1 MNDISTVDLH
11 VLVKLITSLLD
22 HYCVTILMYRLKRH
36 YAQYEP
42 TLQQLKKKYEVAMK
56 EKMLSKL
63 EKDRAVGQVA
73 GLQSTLKSMESFK
86 GTPPSGFQTG
96 MYNTGTICTKCTS
109 NGSHSLRN

>member
-1 MNDISTVDLH
+1 
-11 VLVKLITSLLD
+11 
-22 HYCVTILMYRLKRH
+22 
-36 YAQYEP
+36 
-42 TLQQLKKKYEVAMK
+42 MK

-96 MYNTGTICTKCTS
+96 MYNIDTIS
-109 NGSHSLRN
+109 NVHPREVTLWEIRNFQAL

>member
-11 VLVKLITSLLD
+11 VLVKLISSLLV

-96 MYNTGTICTKCTS
+96 MYNTGPICTKCTS
-109 NGSHSLRN
+109 KGSHSLRN